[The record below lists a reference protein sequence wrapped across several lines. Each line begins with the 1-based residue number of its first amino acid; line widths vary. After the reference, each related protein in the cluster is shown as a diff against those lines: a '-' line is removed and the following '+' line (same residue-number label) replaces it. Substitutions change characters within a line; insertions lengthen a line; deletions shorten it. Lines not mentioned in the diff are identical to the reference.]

1 MATNNTKQ
9 AFWVSIGSL
18 FSFGFT
24 IVSSMILSRYF
35 DKGDYGT
42 YKQVMY
48 VYNTMLTVFTLGLPR
63 TFSYFLPRVRNEEA
77 KDLINK
83 VTRIFFV
90 LGGCFSLV
98 LLFGSSVIAR
108 LLNNPD
114 LEEALRYF
122 SIVPF
127 LMLPTMGL
135 DGILSTYK
143 KTKFL
148 AIYTIATR
156 IVMLLCVALPVML
169 FGLSYKEAILG
180 FVASSFFC
188 FLLALF
194 LKYYPVKEY
203 VKEKTKITYKDLF
216 KFSIPLLY
224 ASLWSIVIVS
234 ADQFF
239 ISRYYGNEVFAEF
252 SNGSLELPFV
262 GMIIGA
268 CTTVLSPVFSRL
280 SHSQVDP
287 KTEIM
292 PLWMS
297 VFKKTAKLIYPMVV
311 FFIFF
316 ADYVMII
323 MYGEQYEVS
332 GNYFAIKLLTN
343 FFTLIHCGPL
353 LINIGKV
360 KFYSNVHMIT
370 AFVVVLL
377 ECISVYTINSPYGI
391 AWISLICNLCKIFVM
406 LYYIST
412 YFSVKLYELFPLKLC
427 AKILFPSAIMLLL
440 IRFLVDHIL
449 TVDYIYAT
457 LIGLLLYV
465 TVYLVYCKIA
475 NIDYVGLINP
485 IIKK

>member
-63 TFSYFLPRVRNEEA
+63 TYSYFLPRVRNEEA

-83 VTRIFFV
+83 ITRLFFI

-98 LLFGSSVIAR
+98 LLFGSSFIAKI
-108 LLNNPD
+108 LNNPD
-114 LEEALRYF
+114 LDEALRYF

-135 DGILSTYK
+135 DGILSTYR

-156 IVMLLCVALPVML
+156 MVMLLCVALPVML
-169 FGLSYKEAILG
+169 FGLSYKEALLG
-180 FVASSFFC
+180 FVASSFFN

-194 LKYYPVKEY
+194 LKSYPVREY
-203 VKEKTKITYKDLF
+203 AKEKTHITYKDLF

-268 CTTVLSPVFSRL
+268 CSTVLSPIFSRL

-297 VFKKTAKLIYPMVV
+297 VFEKTAKLIYPMVI

-316 ADYVMII
+316 ADYIMII
-323 MYGEQYEVS
+323 MYGEQYEES

-343 FFTLIHCGPL
+343 FFTLIAYGPL
-353 LINIGKV
+353 IINIGKV
-360 KFYSNVHMIT
+360 KYYSNVHMTT

-377 ECISVYTINSPYGI
+377 EYIIVQTINSPYGI
-391 AWISLICNLCKIFVM
+391 AWISLICHLGKIFAM
-406 LYYIST
+406 LYMVSI

-427 AKILFPSAIMLLL
+427 IKILVPSAIMLLI
-440 IRFLVDHIL
+440 IRLFVIRIL
-449 TVDYIYAT
+449 SLDYISAT
-457 LIGLLLYV
+457 ILGLLLYA
-465 TVYLVYCKIA
+465 TIYLIYCKIA
-475 NIDYVGLINP
+475 KIDYIGVIKP
-485 IIKK
+485 ILKK